1 MFLQQPFKKQ
11 LTLVHHLALSMAL
24 QFAIA
29 SGIVMIALWGM
40 NQLSHSFKQLDEQAL
55 PVAELAAQIDRA
67 ALQLDRQLR
76 NTISS
81 PNSEVF
87 SQQRELF
94 DAQLNTV
101 TLALNVF
108 THFSQ
113 GLELL
118 SDEEALITGSVGEL
132 NQEMQSLLASVEKR
146 LELGREI
153 AATQGLVLYAMGS
166 ARDEMSRLVPILF
179 ADIAESKMAYDAFV
193 ADAASL
199 MNAELELV
207 TTQEPRNAQTQL
219 KQIQSYVSRLRFNY
233 NILLNDN
240 HELAEYPSVSMAI
253 GILEKAVLDNGLFG
267 LQAQQVILKDAIS
280 KDIAKL
286 SEPLDILQIH
296 LEQLLAEGA
305 VIIDSAKQNTQST
318 TLRSQRLLLG
328 LSAVGIVVFVG
339 LCIAIVRLVRSRI
352 KQIGQA
358 IHKLSQGDFT
368 HSCNVSSP
376 REFRK
381 LANWLNKA
389 SEHNR
394 SNIVQL
400 RERGIELKQAAEA
413 SAKITH
419 SQQQQLAEQENRI
432 ALIASSVVQ
441 MDATMGDIA
450 NAGNDAAQDSQL
462 SAELAEQG
470 KQTLVNTSAHLQGLA
485 DKMQRNAQRMSELDQ
500 QVDQVGE
507 VVQVINSIAER
518 TNLLALNAAI
528 EAARAGQH
536 GRGFAVVAD
545 EVRKLAG
552 QTREQTDSISEMINT
567 LHSATNKARES
578 MASCQN
584 EMQSTQQLSERLS
597 LAMNDI
603 EQAVCTVR
611 QQTISISRSTTEQN
625 QASHHVNQAVDD
637 LVKQS
642 QLRQSQI
649 DQLSVQS
656 DQVAAIANEQGQSL
670 AAFKV

>member
-1 MFLQQPFKKQ
+1 MFLKQPFKNQ
-11 LTLVHHLALSMAL
+11 LTLVHQLALSMAL

-29 SGIVMIALWGM
+29 LGIVMIALWGM

-81 PNSEVF
+81 QNPETF
-87 SQQRELF
+87 AEQRALF
-94 DAQLNTV
+94 DSELNTLV
-101 TLALNVF
+101 TALSVF

-113 GLELL
+113 GLDLL
-118 SDEEALITGSVGEL
+118 DDDQTRIAESVAKL
-132 NQEMQSLLASVEKR
+132 DQDMQSLLTRVEQR
-146 LELGREI
+146 LEVQNEVVSS
-153 AATQGLVLYAMGS
+153 QGLVLYAMGS

-179 ADIAESKMAYDAFV
+179 ADIAESKMAYDAFI

-199 MNAELELV
+199 MNAQLQLV
-207 TTQEPRNAQTQL
+207 TTQDPNNAQTQL
-219 KQIQSYVSRLRFNY
+219 KQMQSYISRLRFNY
-233 NILLNDN
+233 NILLKDN
-240 HELAEYPSVSMAI
+240 PELADYPSVSMAI
-253 GILEKAVLDNGLFG
+253 DILEGAVIEAGLFG
-267 LQAQQVILKDAIS
+267 LQAKQVQLNFAIQQDIS
-280 KDIAKL
+280 SL
-286 SEPLDILQIH
+286 SEPLDTLQLH
-296 LEQLLAEGA
+296 LEKLLAEG
-305 VIIDSAKQNTQST
+305 VTIIENATQNTQLT
-318 TLRSQRLLLG
+318 MLHSQRLLLA
-328 LSAVGIVVFVG
+328 LSAVGIMVFVG
-339 LCIAIVRLVRSRI
+339 LCIVIVRLVRSRV
-352 KQIGQA
+352 KQIGEA

-368 HSCNVSSP
+368 HSCPVSSP
-376 REFRK
+376 REFRQ
-381 LANWLNKA
+381 LASWLNQA

-394 SNIVQL
+394 SNIAQL
-400 RERGIELKQAAEA
+400 RARGIELKQAAEA
-413 SAKITH
+413 SANIAH
-419 SQQQQLAEQENRI
+419 SQQQQLVEQENRI

-441 MDATMGDIA
+441 MDTTMGDIA
-450 NAGNDAAQDSQL
+450 NAGNDAEQDSQL

-470 KQTLVNTSAHLQGLA
+470 KQTLESTSTHLQGLA
-485 DKMQRNAQRMSELDQ
+485 DKMQRNSQRMSELDQ

-567 LHSATNKARES
+567 LHNATNKARES

-584 EMQSTQQLSERLS
+584 EMQSTQQLSEHLS
-597 LAMNDI
+597 IAMNDI
-603 EQAVCTVR
+603 EQAVATVR
-611 QQTISISRSTTEQN
+611 QQTVNISRSTAEQN

-649 DQLSVQS
+649 DELSVQS

>member
-1 MFLQQPFKKQ
+1 M
-11 LTLVHHLALSMAL
+11 
-24 QFAIA
+24 
-29 SGIVMIALWGM
+29 
-40 NQLSHSFKQLDEQAL
+40 
-55 PVAELAAQIDRA
+55 
-67 ALQLDRQLR
+67 
-76 NTISS
+76 
-81 PNSEVF
+81 
-87 SQQRELF
+87 
-94 DAQLNTV
+94 
-101 TLALNVF
+101 
-108 THFSQ
+108 
-113 GLELL
+113 
-118 SDEEALITGSVGEL
+118 
-132 NQEMQSLLASVEKR
+132 
-146 LELGREI
+146 
-153 AATQGLVLYAMGS
+153 
-166 ARDEMSRLVPILF
+166 
-179 ADIAESKMAYDAFV
+179 
-193 ADAASL
+193 
-199 MNAELELV
+199 
-207 TTQEPRNAQTQL
+207 
-219 KQIQSYVSRLRFNY
+219 
-233 NILLNDN
+233 
-240 HELAEYPSVSMAI
+240 
-253 GILEKAVLDNGLFG
+253 
-267 LQAQQVILKDAIS
+267 
-280 KDIAKL
+280 
-286 SEPLDILQIH
+286 
-296 LEQLLAEGA
+296 
-305 VIIDSAKQNTQST
+305 
-318 TLRSQRLLLG
+318 LRSQRLLLG

-339 LCIAIVRLVRSRI
+339 LCIAIVRLVRGRI

-376 REFRK
+376 REFRQ

-389 SEHNR
+389 SDHNR
-394 SNIVQL
+394 SNIAQL

-419 SQQQQLAEQENRI
+419 SQQQQLAEKENRI

-450 NAGNDAAQDSQL
+450 NAGNNAAQDSQL

-552 QTREQTDSISEMINT
+552 QTREQTDSISELINT

-656 DQVAAIANEQGQSL
+656 DQVAAIANEQGESL